1 MEYTIRVPEVM
12 GDVFFLYSVAET
24 MAKKAASA
32 GDKGFH
38 QAAYKP
44 MLLRYIGDLV
54 LEAQEGRL
62 KVCNQT
68 GAIRTPDEI
77 VAEAKGKPG
86 LVSRLT
92 DTNETVAL
100 NVCVSLRQL
109 NIWAHERGNVFQ
121 ITREGVP
128 WVDERGWNN
137 GDMKLTMD
145 VLPVS
150 DEHLGTPK
158 ETLLQQ
164 GDASLNPIADSEALR
179 KAAPVEVLANFKR
192 WTPDFIAKVEAYREK
207 FGTKKAAVYFQFSE
221 SLIRRKLPGKKPP
234 SKGYSAFTQRP
245 K

>member
-12 GDVFFLYSVAET
+12 GDVFFLYRIAET
-24 MAKKAASA
+24 MAMKAASA

-38 QAAYKP
+38 KAAYKP
-44 MLLRYIGDLV
+44 MLRRYIGDLV
-54 LEAQEGRL
+54 LEAQQGRL

-77 VAEAKGKPG
+77 LAEAEGKHG
-86 LVSRLT
+86 LVSIPN
-92 DTNETVAL
+92 DTNQTVAL

-121 ITREGVP
+121 ITHEGVP

-145 VLPVS
+145 VLPVL
-150 DEHLGTPK
+150 DEQLGKPR
-158 ETLLQQ
+158 ETLLRQ

-179 KAAPVEVLANFKR
+179 KAAPVKVLANIKR
-192 WTPDFIAKVEAYREK
+192 WTPDFIAEVETYRER
-207 FGTKKAAVYFQFSE
+207 FGTKKAAVYFQVSE
-221 SLIRRKLPGKKPP
+221 SLIRKKLPGKKPQP
-234 SKGYSAFTQRP
+234 KGFSAFTHRL